1 MKENKCLHGVSALF
15 FGIICTFSA
24 NAQEELPEVTIE
36 APRFGNAR
44 YGTDERI
51 DTLPIRSMADVN
63 LSESLAANSSIYI
76 RSYGPG
82 LASTISFRGY
92 SPSQTA
98 VYWNGM
104 PLNSPALGLTDLST
118 IPLDAKVEIDAG
130 AAGSLNG
137 SSYMGGALQVYS
149 NRQLQNDLEIS
160 NAFTYRSSGLFENRA
175 RVSFKTNR
183 ISHHIGLINQWGPLN
198 FAYTDLYGDVKDRV
212 GTDQAGSHLT
222 YEGNWLS
229 DERKLTW
236 GFWGSTIDRGIPK
249 SISQTYGPGARQYD
263 DQTRAYLRY
272 EVDELRYGY
281 HIQTSNYW
289 EDQRYVDPTANLNDT
304 NLAWAQYSDASFY
317 YHIRENLMLTAVLDH
332 AYQKVSGTSK
342 STSDLHRVGAG
353 ARLNWTFAQDYLTL
367 DGAVK
372 VDHQKSQT
380 PVLPS
385 VGLKLNNV
393 RGLHAQISYRQHFR
407 FPTLN
412 DLYWTPGGNINLK
425 PELGYTVDVRL
436 KKMWDIGGGL
446 LSLSVDPYYSQVEDY
461 ILWVSIGP
469 FYSPMNVR
477 KVELYG
483 GTVGGSFASANTY
496 QLPFVV
502 GVEGSWN
509 NTTTIES
516 AQPNDPTLGN
526 QLIYTPEY
534 RAAFNASVKFHGASL
549 WARATRSSN
558 VHTTTDNNPVYDIP
572 GYNLLDV
579 GVDYT
584 LSLSS
589 VNIVLGAAVLNATDE
604 EYSQQRFYPMPG
616 IQGNL
621 TVKFQFKYNEN

>member
-1 MKENKCLHGVSALF
+1 MKENKYLHIVGALF
-15 FGIICTFSA
+15 LGITSTYSA
-24 NAQEELPEVTIE
+24 DAQEELSEVTIE

-44 YGTDERI
+44 YGSDERI
-51 DTLPIRSMADVN
+51 DTLPVRSMADVN
-63 LSESLAANSSIYI
+63 LAESLAGNSSIYI

-118 IPLDAKVEIDAG
+118 LPLDAKVEIDAG

-149 NRQLQNDLEIS
+149 NKQLNNDLEVS
-160 NAFTYRSSGLFENRA
+160 NTFTYRTSGLFENRA
-175 RVSFKTNR
+175 RISFKTKQV
-183 ISHHIGLINQWGPLN
+183 SHHLGTINQWGPLD
-198 FAYTDLYGDVKDRV
+198 FEYTDLYGDVRERI
-212 GTDQAGSHLT
+212 GSDQSAVHLT
-222 YEGNWLS
+222 YEGNWML
-229 DERKLTW
+229 ENRQLTW

-249 SISQTYGPGARQYD
+249 SISQTYGPGATQYD
-263 DQTRAYLRY
+263 DQTRAYFRY
-272 EVDELRYGY
+272 EVDQLRYGY

-289 EDQRYVDPTANLNDT
+289 EDQRYVDPTASLNDT

-317 YHIRENLMLTAVLDH
+317 YHINESLLLTTVLDH
-332 AYQKVSGTSK
+332 AYQKVKGSSK
-342 STSDLHRVGAG
+342 STSDLHRMGAG
-353 ARLNWTFAQDYLTL
+353 VRLNWTFAKDYLIL
-367 DGAVK
+367 DGALK
-372 VDHQKSQT
+372 VDHQQSQT
-380 PVLPS
+380 PLLPS

-393 RGLHAQISYRQHFR
+393 RGFHAQASYRQHFR

-412 DLYWTPGGNINLK
+412 DLYWTPGGNINLS
-425 PELGYTVDVRL
+425 PELGYTVDIRL
-436 KKMWDIGGGL
+436 KKMWDISGGL

-461 ILWVSIGP
+461 ILWVSVGP

-483 GTVGGSFASANTY
+483 GTVGGSYASSSALTV
-496 QLPFVV
+496 PFVI

-509 NTTTIES
+509 STKTLES
-516 AQPNDPTLGN
+516 TNPSDPTLGN

-534 RAAFNASVKFHGASL
+534 RAALNASVKFLGASL
-549 WARATRSSN
+549 WMRATRTSN

-572 GYNLLDV
+572 GYNLIDL

-584 LSLSS
+584 LPYRS
-589 VNIVLGAAVLNATDE
+589 VNVTLGAAVLNATNE

-621 TVKFQFKYNEN
+621 SVKFQFKYHEN